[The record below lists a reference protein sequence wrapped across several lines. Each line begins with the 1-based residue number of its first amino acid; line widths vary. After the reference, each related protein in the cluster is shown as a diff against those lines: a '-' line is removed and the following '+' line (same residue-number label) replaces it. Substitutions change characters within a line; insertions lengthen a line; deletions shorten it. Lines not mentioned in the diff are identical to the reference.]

1 MLLSAKPL
9 SLSHILHQLW
19 CHISIERH
27 KQFFLL
33 LGLTALSAL
42 AEAVSLSA
50 VLPFIGILT
59 QPEKIFASPL
69 LSGVVKMLGINSSE
83 ELVIP
88 LALAFALTAI
98 AAGVLRLFLLRVS
111 IRITNATGA
120 DLGIDVYR
128 RTLYQPY
135 SIQVTRSSSEIIG
148 GITQKVSI
156 ATSVLVSGVNVLTSA
171 ILFLVIMFTLIII
184 DPIVAFFSVFSF
196 GTFYGVIAWLTRERL
211 MENSKCIAKEQTYV
225 IKALQDGLGAIR
237 DVLIDGTQ
245 EIYCGLY
252 RNAIL
257 KLQHAIGQNNFISL
271 APRYAMEALGMAL
284 IAVFV
289 IVLSYRE
296 GGIAA
301 ALPVLGVLAL
311 AAQRLLPLMQQLYGN
326 WSVVA
331 GSKTALADVLSLL
344 DQPLPSIAD
353 NALLKPLIFKGEIQF
368 DCVSFSY
375 GNNGPIVLDQI
386 NLKIPKGARI
396 GFIGST
402 GSGKSTA
409 LDLLMGLLNPTQGR
423 ILVDGLAINDN
434 HKRAWQKT
442 IAHVPQSIFLADGT
456 IAENI
461 AFGVPEDKIDIDLVR
476 KVAQQAHIAEF
487 IESRSEGYTAFVG
500 ERGVRLSG
508 GQRQRIGIARALY
521 KQANVFIFDEATSAL
536 DGDTERAIIET
547 IESLEK
553 DITILMIAH
562 RLTTLKN
569 CTQIVDLVGGRIARV
584 CTYNELI
591 LESSNVQIHE

>member
-1 MLLSAKPL
+1 MLLSSTPL
-9 SLSHILHQLW
+9 SLSYILHQLW
-19 CHISIERH
+19 SHISAQRH

-69 LSGVVKMLGINSSE
+69 LSDVVKVLGINSSE
-83 ELVIP
+83 ELVLP
-88 LALAFALTAI
+88 LALTFAITSI
-98 AAGVLRLFLLRVS
+98 AAGVLRLYLLRVS

-120 DLGIDVYR
+120 DLGIDIYR

-135 SIQVTRSSSEIIG
+135 WVHVTRSSSEIIG
-148 GITQKVSI
+148 GMTQKVSI

-171 ILFLVIMFTLIII
+171 ILFLVIMATLVII
-184 DPIVAFFSVFSF
+184 DPVVAFFSAISF
-196 GTFYGVIAWLTRERL
+196 GTFYGLIAWLTRERL
-211 MENSKCIAKEQTYV
+211 IENSKCIAQEQTYV

-271 APRYAMEALGMAL
+271 APRYAMEAMGMAL
-284 IAVFV
+284 ISVFV
-289 IVLSYRE
+289 IMLSYRE
-296 GGIAA
+296 GGVAA
-301 ALPVLGVLAL
+301 ALPVLAVLAL

-331 GSKTALADVLSLL
+331 GSKTALVDVIMLL
-344 DQPLPSIAD
+344 NQPLPSNTD
-353 NALLKPLIFKGEIQF
+353 DTLLKPLVFKSEIQF
-368 DCVSFSY
+368 DSVSFSY
-375 GNNGPIVLDQI
+375 GSNGPIVLDQI
-386 NLKIPKGARI
+386 NLTIPKGARI

-423 ILVDGLAINDN
+423 ILVDGVSINDN

-442 IAHVPQSIFLADGT
+442 IAHVPQSIFLTDGT

-461 AFGVPEDKIDIDLVR
+461 AFGVPGDRIDFDLVR
-476 KVAQQAHIAEF
+476 RVAQQAHIAEF
-487 IESRSEGYTAFVG
+487 IESRSEGYGACVG

-536 DGDTERAIIET
+536 DDETEKAIIET
-547 IESLEK
+547 IEGLAK
-553 DITILMIAH
+553 DITILIIAH

-569 CTQIVDLVGGRIARV
+569 CTKIIDLDGGKIKRI
-584 CTYNELI
+584 CSYEEI
-591 LESSNVQIHE
+591 I